1 MTTRSDNGALVEIL
15 GDVNSFPMIASDILY
30 TKSAVGLVDAS
41 GHARPL
47 TSADKFAGFCR
58 KKADNS
64 AGIAAALNV
73 DVVKKGTQRLSI
85 SGAVITDVGNPVY
98 ATDDDTYVFS
108 PVGAVFIGIMTRFVS
123 SGVGEV
129 TFDAFHGIDPYGGR
143 VWEVF
148 SADATLTILDTA
160 KGLWVDTDAK
170 TVLMLTYA
178 AGTALDVIVMNGGAF
193 GTIAVQV
200 DVDGGDVMSGPDDTG
215 AAGGITTNTKAT
227 ARRGDYIKIHSGGDD
242 GYIISEKKGIWTIA

>member
-1 MTTRSDNGALVEIL
+1 MTTRSDNAALIEIL
-15 GDVNSFPMIASDILY
+15 GDVNSFPMIADDIIY
-30 TKSAVGLVDAS
+30 TRSAVGLVDAS

-47 TSADKFAGFCR
+47 TSADKFGGFCR

-64 AGIAAALNV
+64 GGSAAALNV
-73 DVVKKGTQRLSI
+73 DVMKRGTLQLPI
-85 SGAVITDVGNPVY
+85 TGAVITDVDNPVF
-98 ATDDDTYVFS
+98 ASDDNLFSFS
-108 PVGAVFIGIMTRFVS
+108 PVGGVYIGIMTRFIS

-143 VWEVF
+143 IWEVF
-148 SADATLTILDTA
+148 SADATLTIKDTA

-178 AGTALDVIVMNGGAF
+178 AATALDVVVMNGGAF